1 MTSIVYLK
9 LMPWQ
14 FVFILFVMKNKHW
27 YICVHCICVIVQPV
41 TNWVCSIC
49 TEMHSL
55 MESVCVLFVL
65 KHIPSR
71 FVCAVLMCF
80 LWGAQF
86 NCISLHYIFAEV
98 HILTICVC
106 CLDVL
111 SLHWGAQ
118 FDGISVHYSY
128 AEVRTLTICVCCRST
143 ARCNAVCRL
152 TFCKSM
158 LAFPW
163 KKIMTYEKPFV
174 KSVSYCSVPNWSQ
187 HP

>member
-1 MTSIVYLK
+1 MIYLCALNLCYCTTCDK
-9 LMPWQ
+9 LGVLYLHWDAQ
-14 FVFILFVMKNKHW
+14 FDGISMRF
-27 YICVHCICVIVQPV
+27 ICVR
-41 TNWVCSIC
+41 
-49 TEMHSL
+49 
-55 MESVCVLFVL
+55 
-65 KHIPSR
+65 HIPSR
-71 FVCAVLMCF
+71 SVCAVLMCF

-98 HILTICVC
+98 HTLTICVC

-118 FDGISVHYSY
+118 FDGNSAHFIC

-163 KKIMTYEKPFV
+163 KKITTYEKPFM